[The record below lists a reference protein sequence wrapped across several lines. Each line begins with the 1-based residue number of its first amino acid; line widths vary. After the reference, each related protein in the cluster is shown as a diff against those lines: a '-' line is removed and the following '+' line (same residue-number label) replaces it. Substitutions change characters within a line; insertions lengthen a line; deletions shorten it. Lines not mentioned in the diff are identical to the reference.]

1 MLRSRGAIR
10 ADGPDDE
17 SPFPMKL
24 DLLATDATTG
34 ARRGRLTTPHG
45 TVETPVF
52 MPCGTQAT
60 VKTLDPRDLH
70 TEGCELILCN
80 TYHLYLRPGH
90 EVVRDLGG
98 LHRFMAWDRAI
109 LTDSGGYQVL
119 SLAALRSITEEGVTF
134 QSHLDGSRHFL
145 SAEQAI
151 EIQLA
156 LGADILMA
164 LDECPPHSADYD
176 YHRASMERT
185 VRWAKR
191 CRAVHPGD
199 EPALFGIIQGGTHLD
214 LRARSAEETRRIGFM
229 GYALG
234 GLGVGEGPSQRYRV
248 VEYTTALLPTEAPR
262 YLMGVG
268 TPQDLLECIACGV
281 DMFDCVLPTRNA
293 RNGTL
298 FTGTGRL
305 NIKGAAYAR
314 DERPVDP
321 DCACYTCQH
330 FSRAYLRHLYV
341 ADEILGLRLNT
352 IHNLHYY
359 AELMRQA
366 RHAIEAGTFPAWK
379 AERLTQPQSDPST
392 LTYEQ
397 ESRSHD

>member
-1 MLRSRGAIR
+1 MRF
-10 ADGPDDE
+10 E
-17 SPFPMKL
+17 
-24 DLLATDATTG
+24 LLATDATTG
-34 ARRGRLTTPHG
+34 ARRGRITTAHG

-70 TEGCELILCN
+70 GEGVELILCN
-80 TYHLYLRPGH
+80 TYHLYLRPGY
-90 EVVRDLGG
+90 EVVKELGG
-98 LHRFMAWDRAI
+98 LHRFMGWDRAI

-119 SLAALRSITEEGVTF
+119 SLAALRNITEEGVTF

-145 SAEQAI
+145 SPEKII

-164 LDECPPHSADYD
+164 LDECPPHSADSD
-176 YHRASMERT
+176 YHQASMERT
-185 VRWAKR
+185 ARWAER

-199 EPALFGIIQGGTHLD
+199 EPALFGIVQGGTHVD
-214 LRARSAEETRRIGFM
+214 LRSRSVEETRRIGFS

-234 GLGVGEGPSQRYRV
+234 GLGIGEEPAQRNAV
-248 VEYTTALLPTEAPR
+248 VERITALLPADAPR

-268 TPQDLLECIACGV
+268 TPQDLLEGIARGV

-321 DCACYTCQH
+321 ACTCYTCRH

-352 IHNLHYY
+352 VHNLHYY
-359 AELMRQA
+359 ADLMRQA
-366 RHAIEAGTFPAWK
+366 RQAIEAGTFPAWK
-379 AERLTQPQSDPST
+379 AECLARMASDPST
-392 LTYEQ
+392 SQHAQ
-397 ESRSHD
+397 ETHTDA

>member
-1 MLRSRGAIR
+1 
-10 ADGPDDE
+10 
-17 SPFPMKL
+17 
-24 DLLATDATTG
+24 
-34 ARRGRLTTPHG
+34 
-45 TVETPVF
+45 

-70 TEGCELILCN
+70 EEACELILCN

-90 EVVRDLGG
+90 EVIKELGG
-98 LHRFMAWDRAI
+98 LHRFMGWNRAI

-119 SLAALRSITEEGVTF
+119 SLAALRNITEDGITF
-134 QSHLDGSRHFL
+134 KSHLDGSRHFL
-145 SAEQAI
+145 TPEKAV

-164 LDECPPHSADYD
+164 LDECPPHVAEYA
-176 YHRASMERT
+176 YHQASMERT
-185 VRWAKR
+185 ARWAAR
-191 CRAVHPGD
+191 CRIAHPGD
-199 EPALFGIIQGGTHLD
+199 EPALFGIIQGGTHPD
-214 LRARSAEETRRIGFM
+214 LRSRSAEATVQVGFS

-234 GLGVGEGPSQRYRV
+234 GLGIGEGPAQMYAV
-248 VEYTTALLPTEAPR
+248 VEHTTALLPAESPR

-268 TPQDLLECIACGV
+268 TPQDLLEGIARGV

-293 RNGTL
+293 RNGGL
-298 FTGTGRL
+298 FTSTGRL

-321 DCACYTCQH
+321 ACSCYTCRH

-359 AELMRQA
+359 LELTRQA
-366 RHAIEAGTFPAWK
+366 RQAIEAGTFSAWK
-379 AERLTQPQSDPST
+379 AECLAKMVSDPST
-392 LTYEQ
+392 SKHAQ
-397 ESRSHD
+397 ETRTDD

>member
-1 MLRSRGAIR
+1 
-10 ADGPDDE
+10 
-17 SPFPMKL
+17 
-24 DLLATDATTG
+24 
-34 ARRGRLTTPHG
+34 
-45 TVETPVF
+45 

-70 TEGCELILCN
+70 EEACELILCN

-90 EVVRDLGG
+90 EVIKELGG
-98 LHRFMAWDRAI
+98 LHRFMGWNRAI

-119 SLAALRSITEEGVTF
+119 SLAALRNITEDGITF
-134 QSHLDGSRHFL
+134 KSHLDGSRHFL
-145 SAEQAI
+145 TPEKAV

-164 LDECPPHSADYD
+164 LDECPPHVAEYA
-176 YHRASMERT
+176 YHQASMERT
-185 VRWAKR
+185 ARWAAR
-191 CRAVHPGD
+191 CRIAHPGD

-214 LRARSAEETRRIGFM
+214 LRSRSAEATVQVGFS

-234 GLGVGEGPSQRYRV
+234 GLGIGGGPAQMYAV
-248 VEYTTALLPTEAPR
+248 VEHTMALLPAESPR

-268 TPQDLLECIACGV
+268 TPQDLLEGIARGV

-293 RNGTL
+293 RNGGL
-298 FTGTGRL
+298 FTSTGRL

-321 DCACYTCQH
+321 ACSCYTCRH

-359 AELMRQA
+359 LELTRQA
-366 RHAIEAGTFPAWK
+366 RQAIEAGTFSAWK
-379 AERLTQPQSDPST
+379 AECLAKMVSDPST
-392 LTYEQ
+392 SKHAQ
-397 ESRSHD
+397 ETRTDD

>member
-1 MLRSRGAIR
+1 MRF
-10 ADGPDDE
+10 E
-17 SPFPMKL
+17 
-24 DLLATDATTG
+24 LLATDKTTG
-34 ARRGRLTTPHG
+34 ARRGRITTAHG

-60 VKTLDPRDLH
+60 VKTLDPRDLRE
-70 TEGCELILCN
+70 EGCELILSN

-90 EVVRDLGG
+90 EVVKELGG
-98 LHRFMAWDRAI
+98 LHRFMGWDRAI

-119 SLAALRSITEEGVTF
+119 SLAALRHITEEGVTF

-145 SAEQAI
+145 SPEKVI

-164 LDECPPHSADYD
+164 LDECPPHSADFG
-176 YHRASMERT
+176 YHQASMERT
-185 VRWAKR
+185 ARWAER
-191 CRAVHPGD
+191 CRAAHPGD
-199 EPALFGIIQGGTHLD
+199 EPALFGIVQGGTHLD
-214 LRARSAEETRRIGFM
+214 LRSRSAEETRRIGFS

-234 GLGVGEGPSQRYRV
+234 GLGIGEEPARRNAV
-248 VEYTTALLPTEAPR
+248 VAHTTTLLPADGPR

-268 TPQDLLECIACGV
+268 TPQDLLEGIARGV

-305 NIKGAAYAR
+305 NIKGAANAR

-321 DCACYTCQH
+321 ACACYTCRY

-341 ADEILGLRLNT
+341 ADEILG
-352 IHNLHYY
+352 
-359 AELMRQA
+359 
-366 RHAIEAGTFPAWK
+366 
-379 AERLTQPQSDPST
+379 
-392 LTYEQ
+392 
-397 ESRSHD
+397 